1 MDDGPLGLAISRA
14 VAALI
19 AVPARLFVLPALII
33 GLIGQWLPLA
43 LLLVVIAIP
52 ATLFALYHG

>member
-19 AVPARLFVLPALII
+19 AVPARLFVLPAPII